1 MEWTIQSHA
10 IPFFA
15 KKKSCYIQIQCITKY
30 MVIAFKPL
38 RDTKSLKLI
47 QAIYQIQS
55 LVQYK

>member
-1 MEWTIQSHA
+1 
-10 IPFFA
+10 
-15 KKKSCYIQIQCITKY
+15 